1 MNIGFIGA
9 GRVGCSLGR
18 YFIHNGF
25 LISGYYS
32 RSYESACLAAEL
44 TETKPYENLLE
55 LVSDCDVIFVTVN
68 DGAIVDVGRQLAT
81 YNLKDKILCHCSGAM
96 SSAVFEDLEGVGGIG
111 SLHPLMAISSKEQ
124 ALGQAFFTIEG
135 NDIGIKVL
143 RDILTKCKN
152 PYQTIDSG
160 NKTKYHLAAA
170 TASNLVVGLLDMSV
184 SMLTECGF
192 SEEAARKALSPLVV
206 GNAKAVMDV
215 GAKEALTGPVS
226 RGDCETVVK
235 HLDNLEGEEAI
246 IYKLLSKRLL
256 KLSTYSELSRVDEM
270 KGILEE

>member
-44 TETKPYENLLE
+44 TETKPYENLME

-68 DGAIVDVGRQLAT
+68 DGAIVDVGRQLAA

-184 SMLTECGF
+184 NLLTECGF
-192 SEEAARKALSPLVV
+192 TEEAAREALSPLVI
-206 GNAKAVMDV
+206 GNVKGVMEM
-215 GAKEALTGPVS
+215 GADKALTGPVS
-226 RGDCETVVK
+226 RGDAGTVKK
-235 HLDNLEGEEAI
+235 HLDELEGEDRD
-246 IYKLLSKRLL
+246 IYRLLSKRLM
-256 KLSTYSELSRVDEM
+256 KLSVYSESDIENEM
-270 KGILEE
+270 KGILEP

>member
-18 YFIHNGF
+18 YFIQNGI
-25 LISGYYS
+25 LVSSYYS

-44 TETKPYENLLE
+44 TETKPYENLME

-81 YNLKDKILCHCSGAM
+81 YNLKDKTLCHCSGAM

-135 NDIGIKVL
+135 NDTGIKVL
-143 RDILTKCKN
+143 RDIITKCKN

-184 SMLTECGF
+184 NLLTECGF
-192 SEEAARKALSPLVV
+192 TEEAAREALSPLVI
-206 GNAKAVMDV
+206 GNVKGVMEM
-215 GAKEALTGPVS
+215 GADKALTGPVS
-226 RGDCETVVK
+226 RGDAVTVKK
-235 HLDNLEGEEAI
+235 HLDELEGEDRD
-246 IYKLLSKRLL
+246 IYRLLSKRLM
-256 KLSTYSELSRVDEM
+256 KLSVYSESDIENEM
-270 KGILEE
+270 KGILEP